1 MYKAKKKLGQN
12 FLEDKIVLQE
22 IINSIKP
29 QREDDF
35 LEIGPGKGS
44 LTELILGSVNTLNAV
59 ELDRD
64 LILGL
69 KLLGQKEGN
78 LTIYN
83 ENILDFKIN
92 EIPKPKNKLRVI
104 GNLPYN
110 ISSSIML
117 WSFNNQN
124 KFEDMHYMFQKEFGQ
139 RLSSGTRSKS
149 YGRLSVLT
157 QYMTKV
163 LSLFVVNPESF
174 KPVPAVESIFVKL
187 TPIPGRDINSPTAKK
202 LQEITQIA
210 FSKRRK
216 MISKSYKDILG
227 KEDFEYLNIESSLR
241 PEDLTVEEFLK
252 ISNLLIQT

>member
-1 MYKAKKKLGQN
+1 MYKAKKNLGQN
-12 FLEDKIVLQE
+12 FLEDKVVLQE
-22 IINSIKP
+22 IIDSIKP
-29 QREDDF
+29 YTEDDF

-44 LTELILGSVNTLNAV
+44 LTELIVGSVNTLNVV

-69 KLLGQKEGN
+69 KLLGHKKGN
-78 LTIYN
+78 LTIHN
-83 ENILDFKIN
+83 ENILDFKID
-92 EIPKPKNKLRVI
+92 EISNSKIKLRVI

-110 ISSSIML
+110 ISSSIVL

-124 KFEDMHYMFQKEFGQ
+124 KFKDMHYMFQKEFGQ

-163 LSLFVVNPESF
+163 LSLFVINPESF

-187 TPIPGRDINSPTAKK
+187 TPIAGRDINSPTAKK

-216 MISKSYKDILG
+216 MLSKSYKDILG
-227 KEDFEYLNIESSLR
+227 KEDFNYLNIESSQR
-241 PEDLTVEEFLK
+241 PEDLTVEEFVR
-252 ISNLLIQT
+252 ISDFLIEN

>member
-1 MYKAKKKLGQN
+1 VYKAKKNLGQN
-12 FLEDKIVLQE
+12 FLEDQSVLQE
-22 IINSIKP
+22 IIDSIKP
-29 QREDDF
+29 QIENDF

-44 LTELILGSVNTLNAV
+44 LTELIMGKVNTLNVV

-69 KLLGQKEGN
+69 KLMAQKVHN
-78 LTIYN
+78 LSIHN
-83 ENILDFKIN
+83 ENILDFKIDETLN
-92 EIPKPKNKLRVI
+92 PKKKLRVI

-117 WSFNNQN
+117 WSFRNQN
-124 KFEDMHYMFQKEFGQ
+124 KFEDMHYMFQKEFGE
-139 RLSSGTRSKS
+139 RLSSDTKSKS

-163 LSLFVVNPESF
+163 SSLFVVSPESF
-174 KPVPAVESIFVKL
+174 KPAPAVESIFIKL
-187 TPIPGRDINSPTAKK
+187 TPIPGRDLNSPVAKK
-202 LQEITQIA
+202 LQEVTQIA

-216 MISKSYKDILG
+216 MLSKSYKDILG

-252 ISNLLIQT
+252 ISNLLIKT